1 MCPRHLKCHYFVK
14 MYNVFLMITFFCP
27 IWPIATLYQYMR
39 TKSRPLQKFRQ
50 KRLIFSMNNQT
61 YKRAVVTEVVS
72 VDLLWGIL
80 IQRMILNTK
89 TKCRDTLTTIFLRFC
104 AIHRESDIYWLKND
118 ERSKLFQNMPFELFG
133 DSWLKTHK
141 LVWLRVFK
149 VLS

>member
-72 VDLLWGIL
+72 VDLWGIL

-89 TKCRDTLTTIFLRFC
+89 TKCRDTLTTIFFALLCHSSRIGYILIKERWKVKTVSKH
-104 AIHRESDIYWLKND
+104 AIWIIWLVKNTWV
-118 ERSKLFQNMPFELFG
+118 G
-133 DSWLKTHK
+133 
-141 LVWLRVFK
+141 LVCWLRLFK